1 MARERLFKFRENNH
15 FSHILS
21 DTFTLQFTVGNFT
34 VGVSFSVSFIS
45 LNPSSVL
52 TQVSG
57 LMFSV
62 SVSVNTGV
70 KMNCFV

>member
-34 VGVSFSVSFIS
+34 VGVSFIS

-57 LMFSV
+57 VSV
-62 SVSVNTGV
+62 SVSVNPRV
-70 KMNCFV
+70 KMNCFI